1 MTRIVVIHAGAIG
14 DLVQTLPALAA
25 VRAARPGAAVTL
37 IGRPERAVLARLAGA
52 ADACA
57 DLETAGLW
65 RVAQGRAGGCPALA
79 LVAEA
84 DLVLDFLTRGAL
96 AAALP
101 DALGRPR
108 EGDSAAPAAGD
119 ARPQVVTL
127 DPLPPEG
134 WADTAAAW
142 IGRQVGER
150 LGIAVARHAPEIIVP
165 EPAIAAARAHLA
177 QRGLGEPVLAIHPG
191 SGSVKKNWPAA
202 RFAAVAAQARAELGM
217 STLWLAGPAELER
230 GTMPAEAAVAAGAA
244 AVTDLPLDEVA
255 ALLALADT
263 YLGNDSGITQVAAA
277 VRRPDGRATP
287 VVALYGPTDPRVW
300 GPRGPHV
307 RVVRSADGRMEGI
320 AADEV
325 WAALRTMVRAGT
337 A

>member
-25 VRAARPGAAVTL
+25 VRAARPGATVTL

-57 DLETAGLW
+57 DLETSGLW
-65 RVAQGRAGGCPALA
+65 RVAQGRPDGCPALA
-79 LVAEA
+79 MLAEA

-96 AAALP
+96 AAAL
-101 DALGRPR
+101 
-108 EGDSAAPAAGD
+108 
-119 ARPQVVTL
+119 PQVVTL

-142 IGRQVGER
+142 IGGQVAER
-150 LGIAVARHAPEIIVP
+150 LGIAAPPHAPEITLP
-165 EPAIAAARAHLA
+165 EPAIATARARLDG
-177 QRGLGEPVLAIHPG
+177 RGLGEPVLAIHPG
-191 SGSVKKNWPAA
+191 SGSAKKNWPAA
-202 RFAAVAAQARAELGM
+202 RFAAVAARAQAELG
-217 STLWLAGPAELER
+217 LHIAWLAGPAELER
-230 GTMPAEAAVAAGAA
+230 GTMPAEALAAGAA
-244 AVTDLPLDEVA
+244 VFADLALDEVA
-255 ALLALADT
+255 ALLALADA

-277 VRRPDGRATP
+277 VRRTDGRATP
-287 VVALYGPTDPRVW
+287 VVALFGPTDARVW
-300 GPRGPHV
+300 GPRGRHV
-307 RVVRSADGRMEGI
+307 SVVRSADGRMDGI

-325 WAALRTMVRAGT
+325 WAALRTVVGAGT